1 MAHDCHSIPAD
12 CAKVALDEGEG
23 TGNLLCFIS
32 RFFGCLIFAVMPGR
46 RTHK

>member
-1 MAHDCHSIPAD
+1 MSMAYDCHSIPAD

-32 RFFGCLIFAVMPGR
+32 RFFGLNNFLYWQ
-46 RTHK
+46 